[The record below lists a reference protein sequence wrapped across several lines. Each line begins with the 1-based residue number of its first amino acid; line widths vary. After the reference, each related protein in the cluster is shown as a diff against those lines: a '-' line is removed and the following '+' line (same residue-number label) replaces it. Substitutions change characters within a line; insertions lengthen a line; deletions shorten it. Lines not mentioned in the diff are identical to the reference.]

1 MECRWLHASEFAV
14 MLTGRRRMGGP
25 QVKEIEQW
33 LSQPWLAVS
42 AMPVASTIIGISRGK
57 AGAVG
62 KVTHPRAP
70 GIFCLVRPY
79 PTHRHVFGD
88 GPLRA

>member
-1 MECRWLHASEFAV
+1 
-14 MLTGRRRMGGP
+14 MGGP

-70 GIFCLVRPY
+70 GWLVPLAGF
-79 PTHRHVFGD
+79 TGVTMRHGRKVQSHTSDSAG
-88 GPLRA
+88 